1 MREFKVNGIKVSI
14 VDRFNVG
21 KEISRSNPKYEVKI
35 FDSKYDAWR
44 TLCTCM
50 TLREG
55 RELAEEMLG

>member
-35 FDSKYDAWR
+35 FDPKKV
-44 TLCTCM
+44 
-50 TLREG
+50 
-55 RELAEEMLG
+55 

>member
-35 FDSKYDAWR
+35 FDPKYDAWR

-50 TLREG
+50 TLR
-55 RELAEEMLG
+55 